1 MQKFKAS
8 LKKLSSIDFIP
19 LVIAYLI
26 VIVFFAIRSPHFFNM
41 NNFLNIALYASNVG
55 ILACTMTLI
64 IVAGHIDLSI
74 GSVIALSGIVM
85 GTLLNKGVPTGLAIL
100 ACLLVGA
107 LTGVYNGI
115 LITKIGINAF
125 ITTLAGM
132 EIFRGAT
139 YLVTNGKAVTITNDV
154 IKTIGRSYT
163 LGIPNAVIIMLI
175 TVVLFTLLAR
185 YTVFGRRIF
194 VIGGSGQV
202 AYLSGINVSGTLM
215 ALFVINGVMCG
226 LASVVYCSQ
235 LGAAMPT
242 NATGM
247 AFDVISA
254 VILGGAS
261 LSGGEKTRANLARL
275 LLEKTDILLL
285 DEPTNHL
292 DLRSVEWLEGYI
304 QNFRRRQPFRRQGL
318 HRGRAVRRAA
328 AGHAVK
334 RHGHAEHPH
343 LLAAGHFR
351 RGARAGCGARH
362 HQKQARRP
370 IRRNCY
376 AVKRSQG
383 LW

>member
-85 GTLLNKGVPTGLAIL
+85 GTLLNKAVPTGLAIL

-163 LGIPNAVIIMLI
+163 LGVPNAVIIMLI

-247 AFDVISA
+247 EFDVISA

-261 LSGGEKTRANLARL
+261 LSGGKGSIVGALFGAL
-275 LLEKTDILLL
+275 LLGTLSNGMVMLNIHTYWQQVISGVVLVLAVVLDIIK
-285 DEPTNHL
+285 NK
-292 DLRSVEWLEGYI
+292 
-304 QNFRRRQPFRRQGL
+304 
-318 HRGRAVRRAA
+318 RAA
-328 AGHAVK
+328 
-334 RHGHAEHPH
+334 R
-343 LLAAGHFR
+343 
-351 RGARAGCGARH
+351 
-362 HQKQARRP
+362 
-370 IRRNCY
+370 
-376 AVKRSQG
+376 
-383 LW
+383 

>member
-1 MQKFKAS
+1 
-8 LKKLSSIDFIP
+8 
-19 LVIAYLI
+19 
-26 VIVFFAIRSPHFFNM
+26 
-41 NNFLNIALYASNVG
+41 
-55 ILACTMTLI
+55 
-64 IVAGHIDLSI
+64 
-74 GSVIALSGIVM
+74 
-85 GTLLNKGVPTGLAIL
+85 
-100 ACLLVGA
+100 
-107 LTGVYNGI
+107 
-115 LITKIGINAF
+115 
-125 ITTLAGM
+125 M

-247 AFDVISA
+247 EFDVISA

-261 LSGGEKTRANLARL
+261 LSGGKGSIVGALFGAL
-275 LLEKTDILLL
+275 LLGTLSNGMVMLNIHTYWQQVISGVVLVLAVVLDIIK
-285 DEPTNHL
+285 NK
-292 DLRSVEWLEGYI
+292 
-304 QNFRRRQPFRRQGL
+304 
-318 HRGRAVRRAA
+318 RAA
-328 AGHAVK
+328 
-334 RHGHAEHPH
+334 R
-343 LLAAGHFR
+343 
-351 RGARAGCGARH
+351 
-362 HQKQARRP
+362 
-370 IRRNCY
+370 
-376 AVKRSQG
+376 
-383 LW
+383 